1 MAQQI
6 INYGGPPVQWRKL
19 SESFTLI
26 NSNFTELYT
35 TLAAF
40 TGGVLDFSNI
50 GSTLAPSVDA
60 TYDLGSPSKR
70 WNNVYVSGS
79 SFSLGN
85 ATITA
90 VGSTLNLPTG
100 TTVGG
105 QSLEALSQFQNIAVA
120 GQTTVTADS
129 NTDTL
134 TLAAG
139 SGMSITTNAA
149 TDTITFINNG
159 VKSVTAGTNI
169 TLSGTASDPII
180 NSSGLVSV
188 TGTANKINATTVSG
202 AVTLTL
208 PNAISGLTSVTA
220 TTFAGNLVGNAS
232 TATDA
237 INADNT
243 SITNDVSSNSAVFP
257 TWVTGLSGDLPHKV
271 SETKL
276 YFVPG
281 SGDLHATRFRGD
293 GSLLTGVATKSF
305 SKLEV
310 FGQPQ
315 IEADLAADTLTLV
328 AGANVTITTDAGTD
342 TVTISAAS
350 GPASITDSFR
360 TIAVAGQS
368 SVVADSATDTLT
380 LVAGSGIGITT
391 DSGTDTITITNTA
404 SVPNVFSTIAV
415 DGSNIIADS
424 SSDTLT
430 ITAGNNITLDV
441 DPTTDTFTINA
452 VIPAPSINCFSH
464 VEVFGQSTVSADS
477 SNDTFTVVAGTGI
490 SITTNATND
499 SITIVN
505 TDPNVDQNT
514 FSTIAVAGQTAIT
527 ADQSSD
533 TLTFAAGDGITI
545 TTNAGTDTITI
556 TNSAPAPTIN
566 SFSTLSVAGQQNV
579 VADSSSD
586 TLTLVAGSGITITT
600 NQTTD
605 EITFAVGSV
614 PSIGDL
620 TITGTTI
627 DSNDSSA
634 IVFTPM
640 VTFNSDAIVE
650 NDLVANTIIAG
661 SIVTTG
667 AGSPVLESDTT
678 IELSAAE
685 RVSVSNSPFRVAVI
699 TTSER
704 DTISA
709 VNGDII
715 YNSTV
720 DKFQGYSNS
729 IWVNLH

>member
-6 INYGGPPVQWRKL
+6 INYGGPPVQWKKL
-19 SESFTLI
+19 SDSFELI

-35 TLAAF
+35 TVAAF

-50 GSTLAPSVDA
+50 GSNLSPATDA
-60 TYDLGSPSKR
+60 VYDLGSPSKR

-79 SFSLGN
+79 SFVLGN

-90 VGSTLNLPTG
+90 VGTTLNLPTG

-105 QSLEALSQFQNIAVA
+105 QSLEALSQFQNIAVS
-120 GQTTVTADS
+120 GQSTVSADG

-139 SGMSITTNAA
+139 LGVSITTDAS
-149 TDTITFINNG
+149 TDTITFTNSG
-159 VKSVTAGTNI
+159 VRSVTAGTNI
-169 TLSGTASDPII
+169 TLSGTANNPVI
-180 NSSGLVSV
+180 NSSGIQSVS
-188 TGTANKINATTVSG
+188 GTANKINATNVSG

-208 PNAISGLTSVTA
+208 PDAISGLTSVTA
-220 TTFAGNLVGNAS
+220 TTFAGELIGNAS
-232 TATDA
+232 TAT
-237 INADNT
+237 NAVNSDNT
-243 SITNDVSSNSAVFP
+243 KIVNDVSSNSAVYP
-257 TWVTGLSGDLPHKV
+257 TWVTGLSGNLPHKV

-281 SGDLHATRFRGD
+281 TGDLHATRFRGD
-293 GSLLTGVATKSF
+293 GSLLTGVSTKSF

-342 TVTISAAS
+342 AITISAAS
-350 GPASITDSFR
+350 GPASVTDSFR
-360 TIAVAGQS
+360 TIAVSGQS
-368 SVVADSATDTLT
+368 SVIADSATDTLT

-404 SVPNVFSTIAV
+404 SVPNVFSTFAV
-415 DGSNIIADS
+415 DGSNIVADS

-430 ITAGNNITLDV
+430 ITAGSNITLDV

-452 VIPAPSINCFSH
+452 VIPAPSINCFSNI
-464 VEVFGQSTVSADS
+464 EVFGQSTVSADS
-477 SNDTFTVVAGTGI
+477 SNDTFTIVAGTGI
-490 SITTNATND
+490 SITTNGTND

-505 TDPNVDQNT
+505 TDPNLDQFAFT
-514 FSTIAVAGQTAIT
+514 TVAVAGQSTIT

-533 TLTFAAGDGITI
+533 TLTLVAGSGITI
-545 TTNAGTDTITI
+545 TTNATTDTVTI

-566 SFSTLSVAGQQNV
+566 SFSTLAVSGQQNV

-600 NQTTD
+600 NQSTD

-627 DSNDSSA
+627 DSNDSSG
-634 IVFTPM
+634 ITFTPI
-640 VTFNSDAIVE
+640 VTFNSDAVIE
-650 NDLVANTIIAG
+650 NDLVANSIRAN

-667 AGSPVLESDTT
+667 TGSPVLESDTT

-685 RVSVSNSPFRVAVI
+685 RVSVSNSPFRVAVV
-699 TTSER
+699 TTDQR